1 MNLACDLVLSLTTAT
16 QHGKL
21 GSNHMS
27 LTQENIDIQS
37 VAPIKPILLFLSC
50 KLKKNGLLSVTIIS
64 QGLLAELSSLLPPM
78 HI

>member
-50 KLKKNGLLSVTIIS
+50 KLKKM
-64 QGLLAELSSLLPPM
+64 AC
-78 HI
+78 